1 MAVQKA
7 VLAKVSYKSGKTSNV
22 INTQEGGKGALYS
35 GKP

>member
-22 INTQEGGKGALYS
+22 INNQGGKGALYS